1 MTQYRQIAHRLR
13 FQMGPGAPDIESERP
28 RQRKTGAYQDLD
40 EQGRSTTLVD
50 IPAGA
55 RVDIGALLAAGAIEA
70 LPESAPE
77 PARKGGKG
85 GEGRG

>member
-40 EQGRSTTLVD
+40 EQGRSTTLAD

-55 RVDIGALLAAGAIEA
+55 RVAIGALLAAGALEV
-70 LPESAPE
+70 LPPEPAPE

-85 GEGRG
+85 G

>member
-13 FQMGPGAPDIESERP
+13 FQMGPGVPDVESERP
-28 RQRKTGAYQDLD
+28 RQRKTGVFQDLD
-40 EQGRSTTLVD
+40 EQGRSTTIVA

-70 LPESAPE
+70 LPEPVVPE
-77 PARKGGKG
+77 PAREGGKG
-85 GEGRG
+85 G